1 VQFGVGCDL
10 LRDENKVETIKGIH
24 SLNLLHE
31 NNLEGVQKPF
41 QNDHLPIKATCIRTS
56 T

>member
-1 VQFGVGCDL
+1 VGCDP
-10 LRDENKVETIKGIH
+10 LRDENKVETIKRIY

-31 NNLEGVQKPF
+31 NNFEGVQKPS
-41 QNDHLPIKATCIRTS
+41 QNDHLPIKTTCIGTP